1 MTKSTGK
8 TTKTGSNG
16 KRAQKGSIGFVTG
29 GVMSPSNMRVVKSD
43 LTEPSDVYDELV
55 AHYGPSIRIKYL
67 NVESP
72 DDHWDA
78 FLAKLETPV
87 GEGCDLYKAS
97 IATATKALKEAVDD
111 EKAKCHTYPQVERK
125 AKGAKKD
132 GSDEEDEAES
142 EEDEEPKAKAK
153 GAKADSKKTKAKKE
167 ESEAESDEEEEPK
180 PKAKGAKK
188 PEAKKGKA
196 KKPESEDEEE
206 AADSEEE
213 EKPKLKKK
221 VDAKPKPKGKAK
233 KAESEDED

>member
-8 TTKTGSNG
+8 STKTGGKS

-29 GVMSPSNMRVVKSD
+29 GVMSPSNMRVVKSE

-55 AHYGPSIRIKYL
+55 THYGPSIRIKYL
-67 NVESP
+67 NVENP

-78 FLAKLETPV
+78 FLSKLETPV

-97 IATATKALKEAVDD
+97 IATATKALKDAVDD

-125 AKGAKKD
+125 KAKKD
-132 GSDEEDEAES
+132 GSDEESEAES
-142 EEDEEPKAKAK
+142 EEEEEVKPKAK
-153 GAKADSKKTKAKKE
+153 GAKADSKKAKAKKE

-180 PKAKGAKK
+180 PKAKAAKADPK
-188 PEAKKGKA
+188 AKGKA
-196 KKPESEDEEE
+196 SKKVESEEED

-221 VDAKPKPKGKAK
+221 ADPKAKGKKAK